1 MVEFRSFYLFL
12 LGICIGA
19 ELAIGIFMAP
29 VIFYPSQYIGEGV
42 LSHYQSGQLMTQ
54 VFLKYNI
61 LLIFISSL
69 ILLFEIVNLKGS
81 ESFNYKISAFF
92 LSLIIA
98 LLAMSFVFYFT
109 PYILQAQKIGAEAT
123 ATAEFLSMHKA
134 SEFVMKAMLLAQVAL
149 FFIRARKES

>member
-1 MVEFRSFYLFL
+1 MVKFRSFYLFL

-29 VIFYPSQYIGEGV
+29 VIFYPSQYIGAGV

-98 LLAMSFVFYFT
+98 FLAMSFVFYFT

-123 ATAEFLSMHKA
+123 ATAEFISMHKA

>member
-1 MVEFRSFYLFL
+1 MVKFRSFYLFL

-123 ATAEFLSMHKA
+123 ATAEFISMHKA

>member
-1 MVEFRSFYLFL
+1 MVKFRSFYLFL
-12 LGICIGA
+12 LGICIGS

-98 LLAMSFVFYFT
+98 LLPMSFVFYFT

>member
-1 MVEFRSFYLFL
+1 MVKFRSFYLFL

-19 ELAIGIFMAP
+19 ELGIGIFVAP

-149 FFIRARKES
+149 FFIRSRKES

>member
-1 MVEFRSFYLFL
+1 MVKFRSFYLFL

-61 LLIFISSL
+61 FLIFISSL
-69 ILLFEIVNLKGS
+69 ILLFEIVNLKTS

-92 LSLIIA
+92 LSLIIS

-123 ATAEFLSMHKA
+123 ATAEFISMHKA

>member
-1 MVEFRSFYLFL
+1 MFKFRSFYLFL

-69 ILLFEIVNLKGS
+69 LLLFEIVNLKGS

>member
-1 MVEFRSFYLFL
+1 MVKFRSFYLLL

-54 VFLKYNI
+54 VFLKYNVM
-61 LLIFISSL
+61 LTFISSL
-69 ILLFEIVNLKGS
+69 IFLFEIINLKNS

-92 LSLIIA
+92 LALIIT

-109 PYILQAQKIGAEAT
+109 PYILQAQKIGVEAT
-123 ATAEFLSMHKA
+123 ATAEFASMHKA
-134 SEFVMKAMLLAQVAL
+134 SEFVMKAMILAQVAL
-149 FFIRARKES
+149 FFIRVRKES

>member
-1 MVEFRSFYLFL
+1 MVKFRSFYLFL

-69 ILLFEIVNLKGS
+69 ILLFEIVNLKTS

-92 LSLIIA
+92 LSLIIS

-123 ATAEFLSMHKA
+123 ATAEFISMHKA

>member
-1 MVEFRSFYLFL
+1 MVKFRSFYLFL

-19 ELAIGIFMAP
+19 EFAIGIFMAP

-92 LSLIIA
+92 LSLIIS

-123 ATAEFLSMHKA
+123 ATAEFISMHKA

>member
-1 MVEFRSFYLFL
+1 MVKFRSFYLFL

-69 ILLFEIVNLKGS
+69 ILLFEIVNLKSS

-123 ATAEFLSMHKA
+123 ATAEFLSMHKV

>member
-1 MVEFRSFYLFL
+1 MVKFRSFYLFL
-12 LGICIGA
+12 LGICIGS
-19 ELAIGIFMAP
+19 ELAIGIFMVP

-69 ILLFEIVNLKGS
+69 ILLFEIVNLKDS

-109 PYILQAQKIGAEAT
+109 PYIHQAQQIGAEAT

>member
-1 MVEFRSFYLFL
+1 MVKFRSFYLFL

-98 LLAMSFVFYFT
+98 FLAMSFVFYFT

-123 ATAEFLSMHKA
+123 ATAEFISMHKA

>member
-1 MVEFRSFYLFL
+1 MVKFRSFYLFL

-19 ELAIGIFMAP
+19 EIAIGIFMAP

-69 ILLFEIVNLKGS
+69 LLLFEIVNLKGS

-134 SEFVMKAMLLAQVAL
+134 SEFVMKAMILAQVAL

>member
-1 MVEFRSFYLFL
+1 MVKFRSFYLFL
-12 LGICIGA
+12 LGICICA

-69 ILLFEIVNLKGS
+69 LLLFEIVNLKGS

-134 SEFVMKAMLLAQVAL
+134 SEFVMKAMILAQVAL
-149 FFIRARKES
+149 FFIRSRKES

>member
-1 MVEFRSFYLFL
+1 MVKFRSFYLFL

-134 SEFVMKAMLLAQVAL
+134 SEFVMKAMLLPQVAL
-149 FFIRARKES
+149 YFIRARKES

>member
-1 MVEFRSFYLFL
+1 MVKFRSFYLFL

-69 ILLFEIVNLKGS
+69 ILLFEIVNLKTS

-109 PYILQAQKIGAEAT
+109 PYILQAQKIDAEAT
-123 ATAEFLSMHKA
+123 ATAEFISMHKA

>member
-1 MVEFRSFYLFL
+1 MVKFRSFYLFL

-134 SEFVMKAMLLAQVAL
+134 SEFVMKAMILAQVAL

>member
-1 MVEFRSFYLFL
+1 MVKFRSFYLFL

>member
-1 MVEFRSFYLFL
+1 MVKFRSFYLFL

-69 ILLFEIVNLKGS
+69 LLLFEIVNLKGS

-123 ATAEFLSMHKA
+123 ATAEFISMHKA
-134 SEFVMKAMLLAQVAL
+134 SKFVMKAMLLAQVAL

>member
-1 MVEFRSFYLFL
+1 MVKFRSFYLFL

-92 LSLIIA
+92 LSLIIS

-123 ATAEFLSMHKA
+123 ATVEFVSMHKA

>member
-1 MVEFRSFYLFL
+1 MVKFRSFYLFL

-69 ILLFEIVNLKGS
+69 ILLFEILNLKGS

>member
-1 MVEFRSFYLFL
+1 MVKFRSFYLFL

-69 ILLFEIVNLKGS
+69 ILLFEILNLKGS

-92 LSLIIA
+92 LSLIIS

>member
-1 MVEFRSFYLFL
+1 MVKFRSFYLFL

-92 LSLIIA
+92 LSLIIS

-123 ATAEFLSMHKA
+123 ATAEFISMHKA

>member
-1 MVEFRSFYLFL
+1 MVKFKSFYLFL

-19 ELAIGIFMAP
+19 EIAIGVFMAP
-29 VIFYPSQYIGEGV
+29 VIFYPAQYIGDGV
-42 LSHYQSGQLMTQ
+42 LSHFQSGQLMTQ

-69 ILLFEIVNLKGS
+69 ILLFEIVNLKAN

-98 LLAMSFVFYFT
+98 LLAMAFVFYFT
-109 PYILQAQKIGAEAT
+109 PYILDAQKLGEEAT
-123 ATAEFLSMHKA
+123 SSAEFASMHKA
-134 SEFVMKAMLLAQVAL
+134 SEFVMKAMMLAQAVL

>member
-1 MVEFRSFYLFL
+1 MVKFRSFYLFL
-12 LGICIGA
+12 LGICIGS

-98 LLAMSFVFYFT
+98 FLAMSFVFYFT

-134 SEFVMKAMLLAQVAL
+134 SEFVMKAMILAQVAL
-149 FFIRARKES
+149 FFIRSRKES

>member
-1 MVEFRSFYLFL
+1 MVKFRSFYLLL

-54 VFLKYNI
+54 VFLKYNAM
-61 LLIFISSL
+61 LIFISSL
-69 ILLFEIVNLKGS
+69 IFLFEIVNLKNS

-92 LSLIIA
+92 LALIIT
-98 LLAMSFVFYFT
+98 LLAMAFVFYFT
-109 PYILQAQKIGAEAT
+109 PYILDAQKIGAEAT
-123 ATAEFLSMHKA
+123 ATAEFASMHKA
-134 SEFVMKAMLLAQVAL
+134 SEFVMKAMMLAQVVL
-149 FFIRARKES
+149 FFIRVRKES

>member
-1 MVEFRSFYLFL
+1 MVKFRSFYLFL

-98 LLAMSFVFYFT
+98 FLAMSFVFYFT

-134 SEFVMKAMLLAQVAL
+134 SEFVMKAMILAQVAL
-149 FFIRARKES
+149 FFIRSRKES

>member
-1 MVEFRSFYLFL
+1 MVKFRSFYLFL
-12 LGICIGA
+12 LGICIGS

-98 LLAMSFVFYFT
+98 LLAMLFVFYFT

>member
-1 MVEFRSFYLFL
+1 MVKFRSFYLLL

-54 VFLKYNI
+54 VFLKYNVM
-61 LLIFISSL
+61 LIFISSL
-69 ILLFEIVNLKGS
+69 IFLFEIVNLKNS

-92 LSLIIA
+92 LALIIT
-98 LLAMSFVFYFT
+98 LLAMAFVFYFT
-109 PYILQAQKIGAEAT
+109 PYILDAQKIGVEAT
-123 ATAEFLSMHKA
+123 ATTEFASMHKA
-134 SEFVMKAMLLAQVAL
+134 SEFVMKAMMLAQVVL
-149 FFIRARKES
+149 FFIRVRKES

>member
-1 MVEFRSFYLFL
+1 MVKFRSFYLLL

-54 VFLKYNI
+54 VFLKYNVM
-61 LLIFISSL
+61 LIFISSL
-69 ILLFEIVNLKGS
+69 IFLFEIVNLKNS

-92 LSLIIA
+92 LALIIT
-98 LLAMSFVFYFT
+98 LLAMAFVFYFT
-109 PYILQAQKIGAEAT
+109 PLSGDLTDFFLGFPAVPPILHFYKC
-123 ATAEFLSMHKA
+123 L
-134 SEFVMKAMLLAQVAL
+134 VLPVLLGTV
-149 FFIRARKES
+149 RAY

>member
-1 MVEFRSFYLFL
+1 MVKFRSFYLFL
-12 LGICIGA
+12 LGICIGS

-92 LSLIIA
+92 LSLIIS

-123 ATAEFLSMHKA
+123 ATAEFISMHKA

>member
-1 MVEFRSFYLFL
+1 MVKFRSFYLLL

-69 ILLFEIVNLKGS
+69 LLLFEIVNLKGS

>member
-1 MVEFRSFYLFL
+1 MVKFRSFYLFL

-69 ILLFEIVNLKGS
+69 LLLFEIVNLKGS

-123 ATAEFLSMHKA
+123 VTAEFVSMHKA

>member
-1 MVEFRSFYLFL
+1 MVKFRSFYLFL

-123 ATAEFLSMHKA
+123 ATAEFLSMHKV

-149 FFIRARKES
+149 FFIRSRKES